1 MHNKIASLR
10 KAWALSQAELGQLI
24 GRSRNGV
31 GHMEMGARHYSLEV
45 ALRLSALFD
54 ADIADIFPDH
64 ARAGIEALA
73 ARLAPLSIQL
83 EGREG
88 LVAERKRE
96 LLASFSSRYG
106 VADVGI

>member
-10 KAWALSQAELGQLI
+10 KAWALSQAELGHLI
-24 GRSRNGV
+24 GRSRTGV

-54 ADIADIFPDH
+54 TDIADIFPDH
-64 ARAGIEALA
+64 ARTGIEALA

-88 LVAERKRE
+88 LSAERKRE
-96 LLASFSSRYG
+96 LLASFSSRFG
-106 VADVGI
+106 VADARI